1 MRSTRLL
8 GPLAAL
14 GLLWLAASA
23 APAQQV
29 TVTTPFHAVNDSF
42 FERIGGNFN
51 FNINPTPGVGGPGI
65 AFGRPDPNA
74 LPGVLPGRNVMD
86 FDRGRGVV
94 VGLAAPGVF
103 TPDLA
108 IPFRQNGFGLAIPQF
123 GGFAPGAGM
132 TSGFQVRGPKGN
144 ASFFWEASQGSRRS
158 LVSQAPSVTVTNG
171 YPGYFGDTSQSPFV
185 VGLVPV
191 VGGLSDVFP
200 IGPWPCYT
208 TGCPPYLLAPLAQ
221 AMPQGNPRVQAM
233 LRQAAAGTRAL
244 NDDPSD
250 PLLAGLPGG
259 GPAAPPRAAGW
270 QADNGLAL
278 GGAAMVD
285 VDPGVQ
291 RLAAAQA
298 SSAGRAVPGVA
309 EARRLRQ
316 LEEAAGND
324 DARASYERGLTAEE
338 GGKPGVAKIYYNMAL
353 KSATGEFRAQ
363 ILARLKDLSAADTPE

>member
-1 MRSTRLL
+1 MRSARLL

-51 FNINPTPGVGGPGI
+51 FNINPTPGVGGPGM

-74 LPGVLPGRNVMD
+74 LPGVLPARNVMD

-144 ASFFWEASQGSRRS
+144 ASFFWEASQGSRQS
-158 LVSQAPSVTVTNG
+158 LVSQAPSVTLTNG

-185 VGLVPV
+185 VGLIPV
-191 VGGLSDVFP
+191 VGGLSDTFP

-208 TGCPPYLLAPLAQ
+208 TGCPPYLTAPLLQ
-221 AMPQGNPRVQAM
+221 GMPQGNPRVQAM
-233 LRQAAAGTRAL
+233 LRQAAVGNRAL

-259 GPAAPPRAAGW
+259 GPAPPRGAGR
-270 QADNGLAL
+270 QADDGLDAG
-278 GGAAMVD
+278 GGAVAQ
-285 VDPGVQ
+285 VDPAAQ
-291 RLAAAQA
+291 SLAAAQ
-298 SSAGRAVPGVA
+298 SSAAGRAVPSVA
-309 EARRLRQ
+309 EARRLRH
-316 LEEAAGND
+316 LEEAARSDEAQGL
-324 DARASYERGLTAEE
+324 YERGLTAEE

-353 KSATGEFRAQ
+353 KSATGEFRDQ
-363 ILARLKDLSAADTPE
+363 ILARLNALSSADTPE